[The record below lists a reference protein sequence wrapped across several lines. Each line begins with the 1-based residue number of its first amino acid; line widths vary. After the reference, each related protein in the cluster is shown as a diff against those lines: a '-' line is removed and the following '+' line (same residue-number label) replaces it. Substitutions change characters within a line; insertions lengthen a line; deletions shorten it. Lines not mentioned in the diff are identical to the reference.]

1 MNNNGYDGYPTFNNY
16 ESSGNNTDIINNNN
30 NIVDETISDANSNSE
45 LEVVFDQPK
54 EVSPSAISPA
64 SPDSDDMMID
74 VEDETEIADATAA
87 KEEINKKHSKSGKRN
102 PSPKRESVDDDK
114 VKETFS
120 RHIRSRNNPK

>member
-1 MNNNGYDGYPTFNNY
+1 
-16 ESSGNNTDIINNNN
+16 
-30 NIVDETISDANSNSE
+30 
-45 LEVVFDQPK
+45 
-54 EVSPSAISPA
+54 
-64 SPDSDDMMID
+64 MMID